1 MQSDSNFFNLVM
13 TLVIVAL
20 ILFFIV
26 MLSDMDNKWTAR
38 NLSNKNT
45 GKNPSQKKTKSQ
57 KEYNCKHS
65 YYEMASKQ
73 PLIETEDFLFAFNF
87 MDLDIAVSFK
97 KINEHKDIQ
106 NRPIPTSR
114 QLKQMNRYYCPQ
126 CQRMETFLLD
136 DICRMAIEARNTVEE
151 EDAIKEIERKWTQI
165 EIERQSAPKK
175 GSWP

>member
-1 MQSDSNFFNLVM
+1 MQPTSNIFNFVA
-13 TLVIVAL
+13 TLVIVA
-20 ILFFIV
+20 FIIWFAAAI
-26 MLSDMDNKWTAR
+26 SDMDAKWTAR
-38 NLSNKNT
+38 KRTEKQT
-45 GKNPSQKKTKSQ
+45 GKTPSQKKTKSQ
-57 KEYNCKHS
+57 KEYNCIHS

-136 DICRMAIEARNTVEE
+136 DICRMAIEARNTIEE
-151 EDAIKEIERKWTQI
+151 EDAKKAIEKKWLEIQREK
-165 EIERQSAPKK
+165 QSIPKK

>member
-1 MQSDSNFFNLVM
+1 MQPTNSLFNFVAA
-13 TLVIVAL
+13 LVIVAFGVWFVVT
-20 ILFFIV
+20 ISN
-26 MLSDMDNKWTAR
+26 MNAR
-38 NLSNKNT
+38 WAARKLTEKQS
-45 GKNPSQKKTKSQ
+45 SQKKPKLQ
-57 KEYNCKHS
+57 KQEYCKHS

-73 PLIETEDFLFAFNF
+73 PLIETEDFLFAYHFV
-87 MDLDIAVSFK
+87 DLDISAGFK

-106 NRPIPTSR
+106 KRPVPTSR

-136 DICRMAIEARNTVEE
+136 DICRMAIEARNTIEE

>member
-1 MQSDSNFFNLVM
+1 MQPTSNFFNFVA
-13 TLVIVAL
+13 TLVIVAFSVWFVAT
-20 ILFFIV
+20 I
-26 MLSDMDNKWTAR
+26 SDMDAKWTAR
-38 NLSNKNT
+38 KRTEKQS
-45 GKNPSQKKTKSQ
+45 SQKKPKLQ
-57 KEYNCKHS
+57 KQEYCKHS

-126 CQRMETFLLD
+126 CQHMEVFRLE
-136 DICRMAIEARNTVEE
+136 DICKMAIDARDAIEE
-151 EDAIKEIERKWTQI
+151 EDAKRTIEKKWLEIEKEKQAI
-165 EIERQSAPKK
+165 PKK